1 MKKQNLIAIAS
12 LAMLLAGCGGN
23 SDTSKTSTPAS
34 TTPTST
40 TPTSTS
46 TSTSTQ
52 PVTPD
57 TPTLPTELTD
67 DDFGY
72 LSTEDLTYTATSTL
86 GSSLSGTKMESV
98 TKKSEIKLG
107 DGLHKDEGSVTYS
120 TINDNYTYDT
130 ETAVVN
136 EGFWEAD
143 DGFVHT
149 TSDPDLNN
157 QVKETTGSIAY
168 DTYFKNPFDST
179 DELDAIVAE
188 DFDYNSRKSKKNTY
202 STFVLNSDKLEDEDI
217 ATFLLLV
224 DYFTNA
230 SSMPLSYY
238 YYNMTYNY
246 TGTATV
252 LSASDVSIDHVYLY
266 ADANGIIGIDY
277 SISASFSFTYSSYSY
292 EFTLSSEANL
302 LAKDVDNTGLTLADV
317 KKVPYTKT
325 AGADTQ
331 YAAFDS
337 AIAGFKAATNY
348 TLSGNIAESK
358 IKVSGFDLAFV
369 TDEYSAKTYNYN
381 TLGTAIDKDTV
392 SYSGVHKVSDGVY
405 DAYTSTT
412 TAVAKGT
419 SHSTAATMPTVAF
432 SSGIF
437 EYDATKSTADDYVFT
452 LRSAYSSSEVLK
464 LMSNLLYI
472 SVDGSLSVTVS
483 KDGVLKNVTTVY
495 TTSSST
501 NTSLTNTYT
510 ASFDFSNIG
519 TTTALFTTFD
529 NYVAYK
535 TPSTYAELDSYI
547 YNFDTQAEIENSS
560 SEAILKQLFG
570 ETTYA
575 KLPNLVEMVDGL
587 GDLYYGSGISTSG
600 GKVQIMFYIEEFTTL
615 TSNVATIKA
624 ALTKLGYTCTGSYST
639 SFSTSGDGFD
649 LEVFGT
655 YANQSDSSDGFILV
669 FEFDLPSTTTTT
681 SL

>member
-23 SDTSKTSTPAS
+23 SDTTKTSTS
-34 TTPTST
+34 TAPTST
-40 TPTSTS
+40 STKTSTS
-46 TSTSTQ
+46 TSTSTSTK

-72 LSTEDLTYTATSTL
+72 LSTEDLTYTATSTV

-120 TINDNYTYDT
+120 TMNDNYTYDT

-188 DFDYNSRKSKKNTY
+188 DFEYNSRKSKKNTY
-202 STFVLNSDKLEDEDI
+202 STFVLDSDKLEDEDI
-217 ATFLLLV
+217 AAFLLLV

-230 SSMPLSYY
+230 TSMPLSYY

-252 LSASDVSIDHVYLY
+252 LSSSDVSIDHVYLY

-277 SISASFSFTYSSYSY
+277 SISTSFSFTYSGYSY

-325 AGADTQ
+325 AGADAQ
-331 YAAFDS
+331 YTAFDN
-337 AIAGFKAATNY
+337 AITSFKAATNY
-348 TLSGNIAESK
+348 TLSGVISEGK
-358 IKVSGFDLAFV
+358 TKVAGFDLAFV
-369 TDEYSAKTYNYN
+369 TDEYSAKSYDYNS
-381 TLGTAIDKDTV
+381 LGTSIDDSTV

-405 DAYTSTT
+405 DTYSSKT
-412 TAVAKGT
+412 TAVEKGSGHT
-419 SHSTAATMPTVAF
+419 TAVTMPTLAF
-432 SSGIF
+432 STAIF
-437 EYDATKSTADDYVFT
+437 EYDATNSTADDYVFT
-452 LRSAYSSSEVLK
+452 LRSSYSSSDVLK
-464 LMSNLLYI
+464 LVSNLL
-472 SVDGSLSVTVS
+472 SVSTDGDLSVTVS
-483 KDGVLKNVTTVY
+483 KDGVLKNVTVSY
-495 TTSSST
+495 KASSSA
-501 NTSLTNTYT
+501 NTSLTSTYT
-510 ASFDFSNIG
+510 AVFSFSNIN
-519 TTTALFTTFD
+519 TTTALLTTFE

-535 TPSTYAELDSYI
+535 TPSTYAELDSYT
-547 YNFDTQAEIENSS
+547 YNFDTSKAISDTNV
-560 SEAILKQLFG
+560 EALLKQIFG

-575 KLPNLVEMVDGL
+575 KLPNILTMADNL
-587 GDLYYGSGISTSG
+587 GDYYYVSGISTSSSM
-600 GKVQIMFYIEEFTTL
+600 VQIQFLLDSSTDVLTTI
-615 TSNVATIKA
+615 ATLNA
-624 ALTKLGYTCTGSYST
+624 ALTAVGYTCTGNSYY
-639 SFSTSGDGFD
+639 FSASGDGFN
-649 LEVFGT
+649 LIAGM
-655 YANQSDSSDGFILV
+655 AQSNNSILLVQFSVPSST
-669 FEFDLPSTTTTT
+669 STT